1 LQYLTSIL
9 TCLETSSPLLIAL
22 GTSAA
27 GVVIVM
33 VVLLPVV
40 RREKERE
47 ISTTVPALNVM
58 NRPKRWQSIIG

>member
-1 LQYLTSIL
+1 MRCPMIPLACGVAIPDEHKRL

-40 RREKERE
+40 RRGEGERNNE
-47 ISTTVPALNVM
+47 
-58 NRPKRWQSIIG
+58 